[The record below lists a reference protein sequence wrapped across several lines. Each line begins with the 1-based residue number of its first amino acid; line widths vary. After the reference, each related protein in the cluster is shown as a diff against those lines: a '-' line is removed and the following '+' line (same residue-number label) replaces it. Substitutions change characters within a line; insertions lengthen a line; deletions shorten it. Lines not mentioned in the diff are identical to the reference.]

1 VIDPW
6 MLNDSTAPELLLA
19 HPFEV
24 LIRCTV
30 TATGAHE
37 LSFIGSVEAV
47 FAGVD

>member
-1 VIDPW
+1 MIDPR
-6 MLNDSTAPELLLA
+6 MLSGSAAPELLLA